1 MAATWLNEGLER
13 ALRLLLDFPAP
24 VGLEFLRLYTVDV
37 SLTPALT
44 IASFTECTLAG
55 YVEAD
60 LLAVGWTIAA
70 AAGVGTADHDPVTF
84 TFDPYGG
91 GTTIY
96 GWDVGYEA
104 ELISFFAQ
112 RLAVP
117 VALPP
122 NGGALPVTPPHP
134 GPKNPPVCI
143 PPGLP

>member
-60 LLAVGWTIAA
+60 LLAVAWTIAA

-84 TFDPYGG
+84 TFDPYRG
-91 GTTIY
+91 GTPNHRLDGGCGGPTI
-96 GWDVGYEA
+96 GLRPPRRGA
-104 ELISFFAQ
+104 
-112 RLAVP
+112 P
-117 VALPP
+117 VR
-122 NGGALPVTPPHP
+122 
-134 GPKNPPVCI
+134 
-143 PPGLP
+143 

>member
-60 LLAVGWTIAA
+60 LLAVAWTIAA
-70 AAGVGTADHDPVTF
+70 AAGVGTADHDPVPF

-91 GTTIY
+91 AATIH
-96 GWDVGYEA
+96 GRHVGVPGH
-104 ELISFFAQ
+104 LHSFFA
-112 RLAVP
+112 RRP
-117 VALPP
+117 
-122 NGGALPVTPPHP
+122 
-134 GPKNPPVCI
+134 
-143 PPGLP
+143 

>member
-60 LLAVGWTIAA
+60 LLAVAWTIAA
-70 AAGVGTADHDPVTF
+70 AAGLGTADHDPVTF
-84 TFDPYGG
+84 TFRPHRGRP
-91 GTTIY
+91 T
-96 GWDVGYEA
+96 DVPSACGRQA
-104 ELISFFAQ
+104 ARVSL
-112 RLAVP
+112 
-117 VALPP
+117 
-122 NGGALPVTPPHP
+122 
-134 GPKNPPVCI
+134 
-143 PPGLP
+143 

>member
-60 LLAVGWTIAA
+60 LLAVAWTIAA

-96 GWDVGYEA
+96 GWYVVDEA
-104 ELISFFAQ
+104 ELIAFCAE

-117 VALPP
+117 FAVPPSGGTLTLTPHITDRKLP
-122 NGGALPVTPPHP
+122 
-134 GPKNPPVCI
+134 
-143 PPGLP
+143 

>member
-60 LLAVGWTIAA
+60 LLAVAWTIAA
-70 AAGVGTADHDPVTF
+70 AAGVGTADHDPATF
-84 TFDPYGG
+84 TFGPYGR

-96 GWDVGYEA
+96 RWDVGYDA
-104 ELISFFAQ
+104 RTI
-112 RLAVP
+112 
-117 VALPP
+117 ALSAHPP
-122 NGGALPVTPPHP
+122 AGALPVAPTRW
-134 GPKNPPVCI
+134 KDSR
-143 PPGLP
+143 

>member
-60 LLAVGWTIAA
+60 LLAVAWTIAA

-91 GTTIY
+91 GDTNHR
-96 GWDVGYEA
+96 WDRGCEA
-104 ELISFFAQ
+104 RIACLFAGA
-112 RLAVP
+112 LALP
-117 VALPP
+117 LSLPP
-122 NGGALPVTPPHP
+122 NGPEPPAD
-134 GPKNPPVCI
+134 
-143 PPGLP
+143 

>member
-60 LLAVGWTIAA
+60 LLAVAWTIAA

-91 GTTIY
+91 GTPIY
-96 GWDVGYEA
+96 GWDGGCRA
-104 ELISFFAQ
+104 ETIS
-112 RLAVP
+112 L
-117 VALPP
+117 LPR
-122 NGGALPVTPPHP
+122 GAALPVPLPPHRAERP
-134 GPKNPPVCI
+134 
-143 PPGLP
+143 L